1 MNAKKLSIGL
11 LMVAAIAT
19 SCKSSTEKD
28 AAAKMTIEKTLDA
41 GVNVTVKDG
50 VATIS
55 GVFTDEAAREKTL
68 KDIKATAGIKSVD
81 DQTSLAQ
88 APAIPS
94 PEAIIIHAADQL
106 NSDLKTVLSSFP
118 NVHATVKDGIVTLTG
133 SVERKV
139 LPELMQAVN
148 ATHPKKVEN
157 QLQIK

>member
-41 GVNVTVKDG
+41 GVSVTVKDG

-55 GVFTDEAAREKTL
+55 GVFTDEAAREKAL
-68 KDIKATAGIKSVD
+68 KDIKATAGIKSID
-81 DQTSLAQ
+81 DQSQIVQ

-94 PEAIIIHAADQL
+94 PEAITIHADDQL
-106 NSDLKTVLSSFP
+106 NSDLKTVLSTFP
-118 NVHATVKDGIVTLTG
+118 NVNATVKDGVVTLTG

-148 ATHPKKVEN
+148 ATHPKKVDN